1 MTNPSET
8 IETFQRT
15 LDPYIKPREQVN
27 YIRRV
32 LALHLGSCS
41 HDGPVKQ
48 PVSLAD
54 TARDVTLDPSSKGI
68 YRDYIEA
75 LKANVDARRKYD
87 DTTQSNLPSSTSTS
101 AHEEPSSSN
110 ELLEERIALLK
121 LQAKQGRLSAVQNHL
136 DSLMQKPA
144 AAPEFLDPEDVFHEA
159 IGLPSVPKEV
169 VNSLVAQQSVKK
181 ADLTEQVAQLEK
193 TVLRAKLLLQ
203 REEQLLRETRANAQG
218 IPDVI
223 SNGIRLH
230 ALNTT
235 RNELINWIETELSK
249 ASGDEDG
256 EEEGESGSK
265 SHGQST
271 ADQATI
277 NKQLITI
284 KDKYTKYLATRR
296 SLLSS
301 VGERSESL
309 AAPVLAPAKSQQRA
323 EEPEPASSTYL
334 FTPYIETLL
343 TLSKKQKAMITQK
356 AHVNAT
362 LSKEIKDN
370 CQSLS
375 HLEEES
381 QLLPSHSAAPTS
393 RRRSGLGE
401 LLASTE
407 KSGLTGKVQPWVLA
421 ADSAKLATL
430 ENVAEQVEG
439 GHLALENSMQT
450 LQEID
455 QLLGQGETTQ
465 EEEAQADTTE
475 DDFWLETG
483 AKSPSK
489 ARKHTEKSKDT
500 EQSKDVWSSL
510 HGNLGLIG
518 QEDAA

>member
-8 IETFQRT
+8 IETFQKT
-15 LDPYIKPREQVN
+15 LDPFIKPREQVN

-48 PVSLAD
+48 PVALAD
-54 TARDVTLDPSSKGI
+54 TARDVTPDSSSKGI
-68 YRDYIEA
+68 YREYIEA
-75 LKANVDARRKYD
+75 LKANVDASRKYD
-87 DTTQSNLPSSTSTS
+87 DITQSNLPSTTST
-101 AHEEPSSSN
+101 HEEPSSGN

-121 LQAKQGRLSAVQNHL
+121 LQAKQGRLLAVQTHL

-169 VNSLVAQQSVKK
+169 VNSLVAQQSIKK
-181 ADLTEQVAQLEK
+181 TDLTEQVSQLEK
-193 TVLRAKLLLQ
+193 TVLRAKLLLR
-203 REEQLLRETRANAQG
+203 REEQLLRETRSNAQG

-235 RNELINWIETELSK
+235 RNELINWIETELGK

-256 EEEGESGSK
+256 DEEGEGGSK
-265 SHGQST
+265 SHGKST

-301 VGERSESL
+301 VGERSESS
-309 AAPVLAPAKSQQRA
+309 AAPVLAPSTTQQQV
-323 EEPEPASSTYL
+323 EEPGPASSTYL
-334 FTPYIETLL
+334 LTPYIETLL
-343 TLSKKQKAMITQK
+343 TLSRKQKAMITQK

-362 LSKEIKDN
+362 LSKETKDN
-370 CQSLS
+370 CQSLG

-381 QLLPSHSAAPTS
+381 QLLPSHSTAPTS

-401 LLASTE
+401 LLVSSE
-407 KSGLTGKVQPWVLA
+407 RSGLTGKVQPWVLA

-455 QLLGQGETTQ
+455 QLLGHGETTQ
-465 EEEAQADTTE
+465 EEETQADTTE

-500 EQSKDVWSSL
+500 EQSKDAWSSL

-518 QEDAA
+518 HEDTA

>member
-1 MTNPSET
+1 MTNPSKT
-8 IETFQRT
+8 IETLQKT
-15 LDPYIKPREQVN
+15 LDPFIKPREQVN

-54 TARDVTLDPSSKGI
+54 PTRDVTLDPSSKGI

-75 LKANVDARRKYD
+75 LKANADARRKYED
-87 DTTQSNLPSSTSTS
+87 AAQPNLRSASSSQ
-101 AHEEPSSSN
+101 EPSSSN
-110 ELLEERIALLK
+110 ELLEEQVSLLK
-121 LQAKQGRLSAVQNHL
+121 LQAKQARLSAVQNHL

-144 AAPEFLDPEDVFHEA
+144 AAPEYLDPEDVFHDA
-159 IGLPSVPKEV
+159 ASRPSVPKEV

-193 TVLRAKLLLQ
+193 AVLRAKLLLR
-203 REEQLLRETRANAQG
+203 REEQLLRETKANAQS

-223 SNGIRLH
+223 SNGTRLH

-249 ASGDEDG
+249 ASGNEHGDEHG
-256 EEEGESGSK
+256 SGTHS
-265 SHGQST
+265 QST

-277 NKQLITI
+277 TNQLNTI
-284 KDKYTKYLATRR
+284 KEKYANYLATRR
-296 SLLSS
+296 SLLASA
-301 VGERSESL
+301 GERPELS
-309 AAPVLAPAKSQQRA
+309 AVPVLAPSITKRQI

-334 FTPYIETLL
+334 LTPYIETLL

-356 AHVNAT
+356 AHVNTT
-362 LSKEIKDN
+362 LSKETKDN

-381 QLLPSHSAAPTS
+381 QLLPSHSVPPAS

-401 LLASTE
+401 FLGSE
-407 KSGLTGKVQPWVLA
+407 ERSGLTGKVQPWVFA
-421 ADSAKLATL
+421 ADSAKIATL

-439 GHLALENSMQT
+439 GQLALENSMQT

-455 QLLGQGETTQ
+455 QLLGQGEVAQ
-465 EEEAQADTTE
+465 EEEVQADTTE
-475 DDFWLETG
+475 DDVWLEAG
-483 AKSPSK
+483 PKSPSK
-489 ARKHTEKSKDT
+489 ARKHTEKSSTEPKDP
-500 EQSKDVWSSL
+500 WFSL
-510 HGNLGLIG
+510 NGNLGLIG
-518 QEDAA
+518 QEDTA